1 MILSTLESL
10 KLKSRFITAM
20 DQLQIEAM
28 SGDLSL
34 KRVFEIVGGE
44 GHGILMLF
52 LCLPFIQPIPI
63 PGLSTPF
70 GAMICLVALLDFL
83 RADPWLPKRFEEVKV
98 TAKVVTKSS
107 EVAEKIWSYAAK
119 VIKQRLTVVCD
130 FFLFRLATFLVVIF
144 SALLLAL
151 PLPIPFSNTVPVI
164 SIVLCALGYIEKD
177 GLMIV
182 LAYLWMIVVVSFF
195 TAIGLSLNHFL

>member
-1 MILSTLESL
+1 M
-10 KLKSRFITAM
+10 KSRFITTM
-20 DQLQIEAM
+20 DQLQIEALE
-28 SGDLSL
+28 GDLSL

-52 LCLPFIQPIPI
+52 LCLPFLQPIPI

-70 GAMICLVALLDFL
+70 GVMICLVALLDFL
-83 RADPWLPKRFEEVKV
+83 RADPWLPRRFENVKV

-107 EVAEKIWSYAAK
+107 EVAEKIWSYAAR
-119 VIKQRLTVVCD
+119 VIKQRLVFVCD
-130 FFLFRLATFLVVIF
+130 FLVFRLINFLIVIF

-164 SIVLCALGYIEKD
+164 GIVLCALGHIEKD
-177 GLMIV
+177 GLMFI

-195 TAIGLSLNHFL
+195 TAIGVGVNHFI

>member
-1 MILSTLESL
+1 
-10 KLKSRFITAM
+10 M
-20 DQLQIEAM
+20 DQLQIEAL

-83 RADPWLPKRFEEVKV
+83 RSDPWLPKRFESVKV

-107 EVAEKIWSYAAK
+107 EVAERIWSYAAK
-119 VIKQRLTVVCD
+119 VIKQRLVVICD
-130 FFLFRLATFLVVIF
+130 FFLFRLINFLVVVF

-164 SIVLCALGYIEKD
+164 GIVLCALGHIEKD
-177 GLMIV
+177 GLMFI
-182 LAYLWMIVVVSFF
+182 LAYLWMVVVVSFF

>member
-1 MILSTLESL
+1 M
-10 KLKSRFITAM
+10 KSRFIAAM
-20 DQLQIEAM
+20 DQLQIEAL

-34 KRVFEIVGGE
+34 RRVFEIVGGE

-70 GAMICLVALLDFL
+70 GAMVCLVALLDFL
-83 RADPWLPKRFEEVKV
+83 GADPWLPKRFEDVKV

-107 EVAEKIWSYAAK
+107 EVAERIWSHAAK
-119 VIKQRLTVVCD
+119 VIKQRLVFICE
-130 FFLFRLATFLVVIF
+130 FFFFRMINFLVVVF

-164 SIVLCALGYIEKD
+164 GIILCALGHIEKD
-177 GLMIV
+177 GLMFI
-182 LAYLWMIVVVSFF
+182 LAYLWMFVVVSFF
-195 TAIGLSLNHFL
+195 TAIGLSVNHFL